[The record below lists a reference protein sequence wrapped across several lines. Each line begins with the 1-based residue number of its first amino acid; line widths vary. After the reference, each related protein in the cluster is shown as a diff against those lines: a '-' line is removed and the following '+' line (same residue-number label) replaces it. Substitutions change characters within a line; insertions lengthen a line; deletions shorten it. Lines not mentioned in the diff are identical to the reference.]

1 MLYVIKS
8 QKKKKRQGEKTKTVN
23 NAITDH
29 LIRIE
34 QHGLMQLSAL
44 SILIRGN
51 LYKKN
56 EAKHNNILAITS

>member
-8 QKKKKRQGEKTKTVN
+8 KKKKKDGEKTKMVN

-29 LIRIE
+29 QIRIE